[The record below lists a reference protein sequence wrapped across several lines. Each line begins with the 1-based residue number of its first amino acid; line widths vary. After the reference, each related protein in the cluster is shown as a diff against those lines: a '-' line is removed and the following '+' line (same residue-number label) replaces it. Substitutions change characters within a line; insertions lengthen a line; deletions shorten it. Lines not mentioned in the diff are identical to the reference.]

1 MGLFRKSRKKG
12 FKTNPAKENLP
23 EKFESLEPSVD
34 YYPDTLKLGLYWSE
48 NKQEYQIARIA
59 EADRSTHFY
68 VIGATGT
75 GKTKF
80 LEYLI
85 MQDIEKRNGFG
96 VIDPHGDLIDDIE
109 GYLIFRYGQNEA
121 AISDRVILIDP
132 TDPNFTVTFNPL
144 ERIPGV
150 SAAEQANE
158 LINAF
163 KKIWSDSW
171 GVRMEDLMRNSLIA
185 LAEEK
190 LTLTELPQ
198 FLTHR
203 TFRQSILAKVSH
215 PLVREYFERFD
226 NLTDRGQVTWIE
238 PVTNKINAFFS
249 DERVRQ
255 MFSFE
260 RSSFNL
266 REIMDQQKFLLIKL
280 DKGKLKESAD
290 LLGSLLMAKIQMA
303 AFSRSD
309 IPQEKRIPFYLYID
323 EFQNFASESFAVI
336 LSEARKY
343 GLSLIMA
350 HQTLA
355 QIPEE
360 LRNLILANTG
370 IQVYFRLNRHD
381 ASLLAKEA
389 FEYSGNEIKRVEG
402 FRPSYWSLGE
412 EWELYT
418 SALQSLPP
426 RTCYIKHK
434 IEGGIIAVETVELEP
449 MPVLVEEKYNQDYS
463 NLLKNYPLGRKY
475 LVARKELGVLLE
487 QRQKLIKEQIE
498 TRPILKPVTEPPKEA
513 IGGKELSEAP
523 AIKTLKR
530 LPSRSS
536 PELSKDE
543 VVFLSYI
550 SEYPGRF
557 VTQIYKDLGLS
568 GYKGDKLKENL
579 IEKGLVVQEDTRKGL
594 RGRLAKVLILTEK
607 GYSILSKLSPGKGGE
622 AHKHLQ
628 MMLKEQAEVFGFKAT
643 IEEKIPHS
651 LESVDVGLR
660 KDDMRIAL
668 EISTT
673 SKADQEIQNIRK
685 CLDAGYDYV
694 ISVCDDEKSLEAIKK
709 EVRKAFSFKEKER
722 IKIYSPEE
730 VKDFLSKVN
739 STSIVSEKGIVS
751 GQISK
756 EKQLLD
762 TKEAAEYLGIS
773 RNTLYEWVIQN
784 KIPYIKVGRLV
795 KFRKEDLEAWL
806 KRRTQEEK
814 KDFV

>member
-1 MGLFRKSRKKG
+1 
-12 FKTNPAKENLP
+12 
-23 EKFESLEPSVD
+23 
-34 YYPDTLKLGLYWSE
+34 
-48 NKQEYQIARIA
+48 
-59 EADRSTHFY
+59 
-68 VIGATGT
+68 
-75 GKTKF
+75 
-80 LEYLI
+80 
-85 MQDIEKRNGFG
+85 
-96 VIDPHGDLIDDIE
+96 
-109 GYLIFRYGQNEA
+109 
-121 AISDRVILIDP
+121 
-132 TDPNFTVTFNPL
+132 
-144 ERIPGV
+144 
-150 SAAEQANE
+150 
-158 LINAF
+158 
-163 KKIWSDSW
+163 
-171 GVRMEDLMRNSLIA
+171 
-185 LAEEK
+185 
-190 LTLTELPQ
+190 
-198 FLTHR
+198 
-203 TFRQSILAKVSH
+203 
-215 PLVREYFERFD
+215 
-226 NLTDRGQVTWIE
+226 
-238 PVTNKINAFFS
+238 
-249 DERVRQ
+249 
-255 MFSFE
+255 
-260 RSSFNL
+260 
-266 REIMDQQKFLLIKL
+266 
-280 DKGKLKESAD
+280 
-290 LLGSLLMAKIQMA
+290 MA

-323 EFQNFASESFAVI
+323 EFQNFASESFAVV

-389 FEYSGNEIKRVEG
+389 FEYSGNEIKRVER

-463 NLLKNYPLGRKY
+463 DFLKNYPLGRKY

-487 QRQKLIKEQIE
+487 QRQKLIKEQFE
-498 TRPILKPVTEPPKEA
+498 TRPILKPVAEPPKEA
-513 IGGKELSEAP
+513 IGRRELSEAP
-523 AIKTLKR
+523 AIETLKR

-543 VVFLSYI
+543 LVFLSYI

-594 RGRLAKVLILTEK
+594 RGRLAKVLILAEK

-694 ISVCDDEKSLEAIKK
+694 ISVCDDEKGLEAIKK

-730 VKDFLSKVN
+730 VKDFLSKV
-739 STSIVSEKGIVS
+739 SPASIVSEKGIVS
-751 GQISK
+751 GQILK

-762 TKEAAEYLGIS
+762 TKEAAQYLGIS